1 MTRQRKLSGKDL
13 NKQKDL
19 CRISKSLHLTISP
32 GLLTF
37 CLLKLTSAR
46 HLEGFRPLCI
56 SGDVEVTHGSNL
68 AVKVSGNVLQY
79 KQDPFTGEFLAVT
92 TIRSNEIKEP
102 FEFNAFEDNNMTLF
116 VQAKDQNMPLS
127 GCLSFWRKL
136 EQIR

>member
-1 MTRQRKLSGKDL
+1 MPPSHR
-13 NKQKDL
+13 
-19 CRISKSLHLTISP
+19 P
-32 GLLTF
+32 TF
-37 CLLKLTSAR
+37 CLLKFTFAR

-102 FEFNAFEDNNMTLF
+102 FVFNAFEDNNMTLF
-116 VQAKDQNMPLS
+116 VQAKDQNTPLS

-136 EQIR
+136 EQIRWKLSKHFIHSFPIFSVQRHPANSSL